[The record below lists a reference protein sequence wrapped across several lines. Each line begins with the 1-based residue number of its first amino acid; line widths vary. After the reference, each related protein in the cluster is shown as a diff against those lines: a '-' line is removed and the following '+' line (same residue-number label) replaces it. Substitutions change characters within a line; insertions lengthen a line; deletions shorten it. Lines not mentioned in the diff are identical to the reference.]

1 MGAADAAVFTYGSLM
16 IPRVMEAVCGHTF
29 EAVDALLRGYARY
42 TLRGETYPGLVPE
55 AGVATDG
62 VLWQGVDAD
71 SLRRLDV
78 FEGDWYTRESVTVWT
93 DLTPGAEGQA
103 CEAQTYV
110 LVPAQHFRVSRRR
123 WSRDRFETRYLQRF
137 LSTYVMDTP

>member
-1 MGAADAAVFTYGSLM
+1 MCAPDAAVFTYGSLM
-16 IPRVMEAVCGHTF
+16 IPRVMEAVCGRTF
-29 EAVDALLRGYARY
+29 DALDALLQGYARY
-42 TLRGETYPGLVPE
+42 ALRGETYPGLVPE
-55 AGVATDG
+55 DAVATEG

-78 FEGDWYTRESVTVWT
+78 FEGDWYTRESVTV
-93 DLTPGAEGQA
+93 LTGAGSEELA

-137 LSTYVMDTP
+137 LSSYVRDA